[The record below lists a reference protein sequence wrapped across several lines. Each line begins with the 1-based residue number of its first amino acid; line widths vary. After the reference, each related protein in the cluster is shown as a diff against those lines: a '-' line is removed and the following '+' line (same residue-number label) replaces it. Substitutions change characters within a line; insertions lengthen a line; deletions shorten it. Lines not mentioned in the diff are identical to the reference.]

1 MQVAL
6 PGLPMIPHTQD
17 MRSSASN
24 AEHCHGA
31 GPGCK
36 VLQGG
41 SFMATHLRVFPH
53 SHESSVCADRP
64 DPTIH
69 VSLGDLL
76 PLLAQAK
83 RKQFIW
89 LQDFLDDEVA
99 ITSDLYDVLCAFSHC
114 RRPSA

>member
-1 MQVAL
+1 
-6 PGLPMIPHTQD
+6 MITNTRD
-17 MRSSASN
+17 TRSGASHGN
-24 AEHCHGA
+24 PLAEREGYIA
-31 GPGCK
+31 YLQ

-53 SHESSVCADRP
+53 SHESTVCADRP

-76 PLLAQAK
+76 PLLAHAK
-83 RKQFIW
+83 RKQYVW

-99 ITSDLYDVLCAFSHC
+99 ITSDLYDVLCAFSSC